1 MALTVLKTILF
12 SLRSH
17 GHVRRFLTCSV
28 AVLAVLLVMFSSVGI
43 AWYREFRQL
52 SVPAAGAVQD
62 GASEPQGVPDAPV
75 GLRCRQLRTA
85 MGIRFNTGVPSIRWH
100 YVADP
105 RTGSAWQVV
114 ANGPEY
120 LWIDVNWLAR
130 QHQGMVAAGAGPT
143 PEATTGSG
151 GQPLRARAAQLPTVS
166 PATAMAAMAASPM
179 FKDCDAGRLQELV
192 ADGTGFGQFPSGPPD
207 LPLRVPV
214 PVPPE
219 APVPPENRQP
229 LEPSLRLL
237 QPRTGRVLARANLRA
252 GPHLNFAVRDVVE
265 AGTEIV
271 VVGRSIDE
279 QWLQTE
285 SGAWIHHLLVALD
298 AEAGADR

>member
-12 SLRSH
+12 SLRAH

-28 AVLAVLLVMFSSVGI
+28 AVLAVLLATFSSVGI

-62 GASEPQGVPDAPV
+62 GTIEPRGVPDSPV

-85 MGIRFNTGVPSIRWH
+85 MGTRLNTGISSVRWH
-100 YVADP
+100 YVVDP
-105 RTGSAWQVV
+105 RIGSAWQVV
-114 ANGPEY
+114 ANGTEY
-120 LWIDVNWLAR
+120 LWIDVNWSAQQNR
-130 QHQGMVAAGAGPT
+130 AMAFPAGTVPT
-143 PEATTGSG
+143 PEATTGSVV
-151 GQPLRARAAQLPTVS
+151 QPPRARGAQLPTVS
-166 PATAMAAMAASPM
+166 PATAMAALAASPM
-179 FKDCDAGRLQELV
+179 FKGCDAGRLQELV
-192 ADGTGFGQFPSGPPD
+192 ADGTGFGQFPSRPPD

-214 PVPPE
+214 PVSPE
-219 APVPPENRQP
+219 SRQP
-229 LEPSLRLL
+229 LDPSLGLL
-237 QPRTGRVLARANLRA
+237 QPRTGRVLAQANLRA

-285 SGAWIHHLLVALD
+285 SGSWIHHSLVALD
-298 AEAGADR
+298 AETGADR